1 LRPDLSPGGA
11 RHVVLAVV
19 AVGVLAA
26 TGAACRQDMHDQPK
40 IKAYRESDF
49 FGDRRG
55 MRPIPEG
62 TVARGFLQDDDLLY
76 TGKVNGQPVDEFPF
90 QVTRPVLERGHE
102 RFNIYCA
109 PCHGRTGLGNGMV
122 VQRGYKPPPSL
133 HDDRIRQQAV
143 GYYYDVMTNGF
154 GAMPDYRAQVAP
166 EDRWAIAA
174 YIRALQYSQ
183 RATVNDVPEAKRTSL
198 DHPQPVHAA
207 EPVGHGGSH

>member
-1 LRPDLSPGGA
+1 
-11 RHVVLAVV
+11 VLAFAAFV
-19 AVGVLAA
+19 ALASLG
-26 TGAACRQDMHDQPK
+26 GAACRQDMHDQPK
-40 IKAYRESDF
+40 VTAYRESDF

-62 TVARGFLQDDDLLY
+62 TVARGFLQDDDLLF
-76 TGKVNGQPVDEFPF
+76 TGKVNGQAVDEFPF
-90 QVTRPVLERGHE
+90 QVTKAVLDRGHE
-102 RFNIYCA
+102 RFNIYCS

-122 VQRGYKPPPSL
+122 VQRGYKPPPSF
-133 HDDRIRQQAV
+133 HDERIRTQAV

-154 GAMPDYRAQVAP
+154 GAMLDYRAQVAP

-198 DHPQPVHAA
+198 DHPQPAHAA

>member
-1 LRPDLSPGGA
+1 LPRKLL
-11 RHVVLAVV
+11 VLAL
-19 AVGVLAA
+19 VLLPMA
-26 TGAACRQDMHDQPK
+26 GAACRQDMHDQPK
-40 IKAYRESDF
+40 VTAYRESDF

-62 TVARGFLQDDDLLY
+62 TVARGFLQDDDLLF

-90 QVTRPVLERGHE
+90 QVTKAVLERGHE
-102 RFNIYCA
+102 RFNIYCS

-122 VQRGYKPPPSL
+122 VQRGYKPPPSF
-133 HDDRIRQQAV
+133 HDERIRTQAV

-166 EDRWAIAA
+166 EDRWAIAS

-183 RATVNDVPEAKRTSL
+183 HATVNDVPDANRASL
-198 DHPQPVHAA
+198 DNPGAAHAA
-207 EPVGHGGSH
+207 APAGHGGGSH